1 MMGITSSRAALALSA
16 TALFVA
22 LGGTGLAVTQIGT
35 GKIGTSQIK
44 NFAVTTSKL
53 HDGAVT
59 NKKLATGAVRGSKL
73 ADGSVGNSK
82 LANNAVTGDKVKDGS
97 LTASDVQ
104 SGTFLAA
111 DGTAAD
117 SQKLGG
123 LPANQYVQGRGFA
136 PVGRHVVPA
145 GGGGITIFATGFGT
159 FSGACSNANV
169 PTVSY
174 TPDRN
179 GENFEATVT
188 SDGGSPITKIDT
200 ENAIGS
206 GVAHPIDNSAG
217 GRQSISFQVGFSDIP
232 DHMATGTIT
241 SQFLFGTGCLFMAQ
255 GLTTG

>member
-22 LGGTGLAVTQIGT
+22 LGGTALAVSQ
-35 GKIGTSQIK
+35 IGTSQIK
-44 NFAVTTSKL
+44 NSAVTTSKL
-53 HDGAVT
+53 HNGAVT
-59 NKKLATGAVRGSKL
+59 NKKLATNAVRGSKL

-82 LANNAVTGDKVKDGS
+82 LANNAVTGGKVKDGS
-97 LTASDVQ
+97 LTASDIQ

-111 DGTAAD
+111 NGTAAD

-123 LPANQYVQGRGFA
+123 LPANQYVQGQGFA

-145 GGGGITIFATGFGT
+145 GASGITIFATGFGT
-159 FSGACSNANV
+159 FTGACSAGHV

-174 TPDRN
+174 TPDRD

-188 SDGGSPITKIDT
+188 SDTGSPVIDT
-200 ENAIGS
+200 ANAIGS
-206 GVAHPIDNSAG
+206 GVAHPIANSAG
-217 GRQSISFQVGFSDIP
+217 GRQSISFQVGFTDVS

-255 GLTTG
+255 GLSTG